1 MRGRTGRGHVA
12 RGGRGMQTAFCM
24 PPPPLYLPHSHAA
37 LLAKGGGWAQGGTTS
52 HVAAH
57 PCALFTNG
65 GGGVMPCRPVPM
77 PCRRANKRP
86 LFAHEQ
92 GQAKGVLGGSV
103 LPVLCTSR
111 GLRPKGGGRTFCT
124 APCVPHLCAEVGW
137 HKPCAW
143 RVVPAGHQRGCAQA
157 GHVASGGG
165 GEGVCLHPLC
175 VCFLAKGGGH
185 CQQVEVRGGRVG
197 DRSFPHV
204 SRIHGDALLFMH
216 CFALFSFILTFVFS
230 RKYKI
235 DKTFKKRSLKI
246 GAHKAGRTV

>member
-1 MRGRTGRGHVA
+1 MGEVVSCHADLFPCPVGGQTRGPCLHMNRG
-12 RGGRGMQTAFCM
+12 
-24 PPPPLYLPHSHAA
+24 
-37 LLAKGGGWAQGGTTS
+37 
-52 HVAAH
+52 
-57 PCALFTNG
+57 
-65 GGGVMPCRPVPM
+65 
-77 PCRRANKRP
+77 
-86 LFAHEQ
+86 
-92 GQAKGVLGGSV
+92 
-103 LPVLCTSR
+103 
-111 GLRPKGGGRTFCT
+111 RPKGCWGVPCSLSCARQGGSGQREGG
-124 APCVPHLCAEVGW
+124 VPFA
-137 HKPCAW
+137 
-143 RVVPAGHQRGCAQA
+143 QRLASPICAQRWGGTNPVHGGWCQQGTSGGVHRRA
-157 GHVASGGG
+157 MWHQGGG